1 MLQQLLQGS
10 DRSPGPRTFDTDH
23 VGLDDGPITRLVLL
37 VLLGRDDRVVS
48 EFRED
53 FAEAVPEQSP
63 GVGWWTVLADCL
75 NMLRLSMLDVAD
87 L

>member
-23 VGLDDGPITRLVLL
+23 VGLDNGPIPRLVLL
-37 VLLGRDDRVVS
+37 VLLGRDDQVVS

-53 FAEAVPEQSP
+53 FAEAVPEQSS
-63 GVGWWTVLADCL
+63 GVGWWNTLADCS
-75 NMLRLSMLDVAD
+75 NMLYLSMLDVAD